1 MFCTAFSF
9 DKGADTMSS
18 TALRLDNTRRAL
30 ARRIVEHIRNDTSDL
45 GAAPMLND
53 PSVYTDPARHA
64 LERQKLF
71 RETPFVVCLSSDL
84 PKPGSFRTSDEAGV
98 PIFVVRDI
106 EGRVRAYLNIC
117 VHRGAR
123 LVRSTEG
130 QARAFTCWFHGWTY
144 DTTGAL
150 RGAPEK
156 ERFGACIRDR
166 HLVEVPA
173 GERCGIVFVQATPGS
188 TMDLDAH
195 LGEFARELEI
205 LELGRSEFV
214 KAGTLPVKTNWKYA
228 LDTYGEGYHAIA
240 WHRESLGP
248 LFRCDISIFDTYGP
262 HFRIHFVEHSMKE
275 WLDQPEDEWNA
286 VDRLGG
292 IHYIFPNTI
301 IFAGKV
307 KPGRKFYQM
316 FRHFPGE
323 AINDTTTYQSIY
335 APEGVTSEEYR
346 REVEQSLTDTR
357 YVVEHEDYVV
367 AAEGWANLKY
377 LPRDQTLV
385 YGRQEMALQHMHRT
399 FAERIGMPLPV
410 EG

>member
-1 MFCTAFSF
+1 MT
-9 DKGADTMSS
+9 S
-18 TALRLDNTRRAL
+18 TALRLENTRRAI

-45 GAAPMLND
+45 GAAPMLNH

-71 RETPFVVCLSSDL
+71 RETPLVVCLSGDL
-84 PKPGSFRTSDEAGV
+84 AEPGSFRTFDETGV
-98 PIFVVRDI
+98 PIFVVRDVK
-106 EGRVRAYLNIC
+106 GHVRASLNIC

-123 LVRSTEG
+123 LVRSAQG
-130 QARAFTCWFHGWTY
+130 QAKAFTCWFHGWTY

-156 ERFGACIRDR
+156 ERFGQCVRDR

-173 GERCGIVFVQATPGS
+173 GERCGLVFVQATPGGQ
-188 TMDLDAH
+188 MDLDAH
-195 LGEFARELEI
+195 LGSFARELEI
-205 LELGRSEFV
+205 LELGRAEFV
-214 KAGTLPVKTNWKYA
+214 KSGTMPVKSNWKYA

-240 WHRESLGP
+240 LHRESLGP

-275 WLDQPEDEWNA
+275 WLNSPEDEWDA

-307 KPGRKFYQM
+307 KPGRKFYQL

-323 AINDTTTYQSIY
+323 AVGETTTHQSIY
-335 APEGVTSEEYR
+335 APSGVPSEEYR
-346 REVEQSLTDTR
+346 REVEQSLDDTR
-357 YVVEHEDYVV
+357 YVVENEDYVV
-367 AAEGWANLKY
+367 AAEGWSNLKH
-377 LPRDQTLV
+377 LPREQTIV

-410 EG
+410 AG